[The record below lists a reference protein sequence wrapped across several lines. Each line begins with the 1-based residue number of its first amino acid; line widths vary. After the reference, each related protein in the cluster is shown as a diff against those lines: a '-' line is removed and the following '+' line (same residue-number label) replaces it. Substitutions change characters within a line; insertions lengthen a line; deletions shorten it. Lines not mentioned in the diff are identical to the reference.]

1 MNVIEFNKEEQS
13 RVKGVLEKALAENF
27 ESVILIGIKD
37 GHYRVMGSGNNDRLK
52 VIGFLEVAKM
62 ETWDVNNYE

>member
-1 MNVIEFNKEEQS
+1 MNVIEFNKEEQG
-13 RVKGVLEKALAENF
+13 RVKGTLEKALAENF

-37 GHYRVMGSGNNDRLK
+37 GNYRVMGSGSNDRLK
-52 VIGFLEVAKM
+52 VIGFLEAAKM